1 MKTKIKGEKT
11 MTEEKQQNER
21 AQNKEDFKPFTNDFI
36 FALVMRD
43 PDICKGIAELIIP
56 DEEIGEVKIAA
67 SENSSPDEKNEKD
80 ELEIAL
86 QAYLDFGKDMR
97 GVRFDAYVKTADKW
111 IDIEMQTTN
120 KHDLE
125 KRSRYYQAL
134 MDTDCLEKG
143 GRFKDL
149 KNTYVVFICTF
160 DYLGLG
166 EPMYVVESYIR
177 KNDLHFNDGTSKILL
192 NAKCSPDKVPEK
204 LKSFYEYINDPSKID
219 SKLVEGIDERV
230 QKYNT
235 PEWRERLVTLE
246 YMIAEAKEE
255 GLEQGRTEG
264 EVSGRAAEKLDM
276 ARAMKSEGID
286 VETIAK
292 VSGLSVEEINKL

>member
-149 KNTYVVFICTF
+149 KNTYVIFICTF

-192 NAKCSPDKVPEK
+192 NK
-204 LKSFYEYINDPSKID
+204 LRSFYEYINDPTKVGSELIE
-219 SKLVEGIDERV
+219 SIDERV

-255 GLEQGRTEG
+255 GIAEG
-264 EVSGRAAEKLDM
+264 EASGRAAEKIEM
-276 ARAMKSEGID
+276 ARAMKNDKEPID
-286 VETIAK
+286 KIIKYT
-292 VSGLSVEEINKL
+292 GLSKEEIEKM

>member
-1 MKTKIKGEKT
+1 
-11 MTEEKQQNER
+11 MTEEKQQNEST
-21 AQNKEDFKPFTNDFI
+21 QNNEEFKPFTNDFI

-86 QAYLDFGKDMR
+86 QACLDFGKDMR

-143 GRFKDL
+143 GKFKDL

-166 EPMYVVESYIR
+166 EPLYVVESYIR

-192 NAKCSPDKVPEK
+192 NTKCSPDKVPEK

-264 EVSGRAAEKLDM
+264 LAEGEVSGRAAEKLDM
-276 ARAMKSEGID
+276 AKAMKSKNYSLDEIS
-286 VETIAK
+286 ELT
-292 VSGLSVEEINKL
+292 GLSKEKIEML

>member
-1 MKTKIKGEKT
+1 
-11 MTEEKQQNER
+11 MTEKKQQNEIT
-21 AQNKEDFKPFTNDFI
+21 QNNEDFKPFTNDFI

-86 QAYLDFGKDMR
+86 QACLDFGKDMR

-192 NAKCSPDKVPEK
+192 NTKCSPDKVPEK
-204 LKSFYEYINDPSKID
+204 LRSFYEYINDPSKID

-230 QKYNT
+230 RKYNT

-255 GLEQGRTEG
+255 GLAEG

-276 ARAMKSEGID
+276 AKAMKSENID
-286 VETIAK
+286 IETIIK
-292 VSGLSVEEINKL
+292 VSGLTKEEIDSL

>member
-1 MKTKIKGEKT
+1 MSKKKRIEKKRIKK
-11 MTEEKQQNER
+11 KQNES
-21 AQNKEDFKPFTNDFI
+21 AQSKEELIPFTNDFI

-56 DEEIGEVKIAA
+56 DEEIGEVKIAM
-67 SENSSPDEKNEKD
+67 EDNSSPDKKDEKD

-86 QAYLDFGKDMR
+86 QACLDFGKDMR

-134 MDTDCLEKG
+134 MDIDCLEKG
-143 GRFKDL
+143 GKFKDL

-192 NAKCSPDKVPEK
+192 NK
-204 LKSFYEYINDPSKID
+204 LRSFYEYINDPTKVG
-219 SKLVEGIDERV
+219 SKLIEGIDERI

-255 GLEQGRTEG
+255 GIAEG
-264 EVSGRAAEKLDM
+264 EASGRAAEKIEM
-276 ARAMKSEGID
+276 ARAMKNDKEPID
-286 VETIAK
+286 KIIKYT
-292 VSGLSVEEINKL
+292 GLSKEKIEKI

>member
-1 MKTKIKGEKT
+1 MSKKKRIEKKRIKK
-11 MTEEKQQNER
+11 KQNES
-21 AQNKEDFKPFTNDFI
+21 AQNKEELIPFTNDFI

-56 DEEIGEVKIAA
+56 NEEIGEVKIAT

-125 KRSRYYQAL
+125 KRSRYYHAL

-192 NAKCSPDKVPEK
+192 NK
-204 LKSFYEYINDPSKID
+204 LRSFYEYINDPTKVGSELIE
-219 SKLVEGIDERV
+219 SIDERV

-255 GLEQGRTEG
+255 GIAEG
-264 EVSGRAAEKLDM
+264 EASGRAAEKIEM
-276 ARAMKSEGID
+276 ARAMKNDKEPID
-286 VETIAK
+286 KIIKYT
-292 VSGLSVEEINKL
+292 GLSKEEIEKI

>member
-1 MKTKIKGEKT
+1 

-43 PDICKGIAELIIP
+43 PDICKGIAELIIS

-125 KRSRYYQAL
+125 KRSRYYHAL

-192 NAKCSPDKVPEK
+192 NK
-204 LKSFYEYINDPSKID
+204 LRSFYEYINDPTKVGSELIE
-219 SKLVEGIDERV
+219 SIDERV

-255 GLEQGRTEG
+255 GIAEG
-264 EVSGRAAEKLDM
+264 EASGRAAEKIEM
-276 ARAMKSEGID
+276 ARAMKNDKEPID
-286 VETIAK
+286 KIIKYT
-292 VSGLSVEEINKL
+292 GLSKEEIEKI

>member
-1 MKTKIKGEKT
+1 M
-11 MTEEKQQNER
+11 
-21 AQNKEDFKPFTNDFI
+21 
-36 FALVMRD
+36 
-43 PDICKGIAELIIP
+43 
-56 DEEIGEVKIAA
+56 
-67 SENSSPDEKNEKD
+67 
-80 ELEIAL
+80 

-192 NAKCSPDKVPEK
+192 NK
-204 LKSFYEYINDPSKID
+204 LRSFYEYINDPTKVGSELI
-219 SKLVEGIDERV
+219 EGIDERV

-235 PEWRERLVTLE
+235 PEWRKRLVTLE

-255 GLEQGRTEG
+255 GIAEG
-264 EVSGRAAEKLDM
+264 EASGRDAEKIEM
-276 ARAMKSEGID
+276 ARAMKNDKEPID
-286 VETIAK
+286 KIIKYT
-292 VSGLSVEEINKL
+292 GLSKEEIEKI

>member
-1 MKTKIKGEKT
+1 
-11 MTEEKQQNER
+11 MTEERQQNKR

-67 SENSSPDEKNEKD
+67 SENSSPDKKNEKD

-149 KNTYVVFICTF
+149 KNTYVVFIGTF

-177 KNDLHFNDGTSKILL
+177 KNDLHFNEGASKILL
-192 NAKCSPDKVPEK
+192 NK
-204 LKSFYEYINDPSKID
+204 LGSFYEYINDPTKVG
-219 SKLVEGIDERV
+219 SKLIEGIDERV

-246 YMIAEAKEE
+246 YMIAEAKDE
-255 GLEQGRTEG
+255 GIAEG
-264 EVSGRAAEKLDM
+264 EASGRAAEKIEM
-276 ARAMKSEGID
+276 ARAMKNDKEPID
-286 VETIAK
+286 KIIKYT
-292 VSGLSVEEINKL
+292 GLSKEEIEKI

>member
-1 MKTKIKGEKT
+1 

-67 SENSSPDEKNEKD
+67 SENSSPDKKNEKD
-80 ELEIAL
+80 ELVITL

-192 NAKCSPDKVPEK
+192 NTKCSPDKVPEK
-204 LKSFYEYINDPSKID
+204 LRSFYKYINDPTKVGN
-219 SKLVEGIDERV
+219 KLIEGIDERV
-230 QKYNT
+230 KKYNT
-235 PEWRERLVTLE
+235 KEWRERLVTLE

-255 GLEQGRTEG
+255 GIEQGRTEG
-264 EVSGRAAEKLDM
+264 LAEGEASKALEM
-276 ARAMKSEGID
+276 AKAMKSENID
-286 VETIAK
+286 IETIIK
-292 VSGLSVEEINKL
+292 VSGLTKEEIDSL

>member
-1 MKTKIKGEKT
+1 

-67 SENSSPDEKNEKD
+67 SENFSPDEKNEKD

-149 KNTYVVFICTF
+149 KNTYVIFICTF

-192 NAKCSPDKVPEK
+192 NK
-204 LKSFYEYINDPSKID
+204 LRSFYEYINDPTKVGSELIE
-219 SKLVEGIDERV
+219 SIDERV

-255 GLEQGRTEG
+255 GIAEG
-264 EVSGRAAEKLDM
+264 EASGRAAEKIEM
-276 ARAMKSEGID
+276 ARAMKNDKEPID
-286 VETIAK
+286 KIIKYT
-292 VSGLSVEEINKL
+292 GLSKEEIEKI

>member
-1 MKTKIKGEKT
+1 
-11 MTEEKQQNER
+11 MTEKKQQNEIT
-21 AQNKEDFKPFTNDFI
+21 QNNEDFKPFTNDFI

-86 QAYLDFGKDMR
+86 QACLDFGKDMR

-143 GRFKDL
+143 GKFKDL

-192 NAKCSPDKVPEK
+192 NTKCSPDKVPEK

-255 GLEQGRTEG
+255 GIEQGRTEGLAEG

-276 ARAMKSEGID
+276 ARAMKEDNKPVDEISKY
-286 VETIAK
+286 T
-292 VSGLSVEEINKL
+292 GLSAEEIGKL

>member
-1 MKTKIKGEKT
+1 

-125 KRSRYYQAL
+125 KRSRYYHAL

-192 NAKCSPDKVPEK
+192 NK
-204 LKSFYEYINDPSKID
+204 LRSFYEYINDPTKVGSELIE
-219 SKLVEGIDERV
+219 SIDERV

-255 GLEQGRTEG
+255 GIAEG
-264 EVSGRAAEKLDM
+264 EASGRAAEKIEM
-276 ARAMKSEGID
+276 ARAMKNDKEPID
-286 VETIAK
+286 KIIKYT
-292 VSGLSVEEINKL
+292 GLSKEEIEKI

>member
-1 MKTKIKGEKT
+1 
-11 MTEEKQQNER
+11 MTEEKQQNEST
-21 AQNKEDFKPFTNDFI
+21 QNNEEFKPFTNDFI

-86 QAYLDFGKDMR
+86 QACLDFGKDMR

-143 GRFKDL
+143 GKFKDL

-166 EPMYVVESYIR
+166 EPLYVVESYIR

-192 NAKCSPDKVPEK
+192 NTKCSPDKVPEK

-255 GLEQGRTEG
+255 GLAEG

-276 ARAMKSEGID
+276 AKAMKSKNYSLDEIS
-286 VETIAK
+286 ELT
-292 VSGLSVEEINKL
+292 GLSKEKIEML

>member
-1 MKTKIKGEKT
+1 

-56 DEEIGEVKIAA
+56 DEEIGKVKIAA

-192 NAKCSPDKVPEK
+192 NK
-204 LKSFYEYINDPSKID
+204 LRSFYEYINDPTKVGSELI
-219 SKLVEGIDERV
+219 EGIDERV

-235 PEWRERLVTLE
+235 PEWRKRLVTLE

-255 GLEQGRTEG
+255 GIAEG
-264 EVSGRAAEKLDM
+264 EASGRDAEKIEM
-276 ARAMKSEGID
+276 ARAMKNDKEPID
-286 VETIAK
+286 KIIKYT
-292 VSGLSVEEINKL
+292 GLSKEEIEKI

>member
-1 MKTKIKGEKT
+1 MSKKKRIEKKRIKK
-11 MTEEKQQNER
+11 KQNES
-21 AQNKEDFKPFTNDFI
+21 AQSKEELIPFTNDFI

-56 DEEIGEVKIAA
+56 DEEIGEVKIAM
-67 SENSSPDEKNEKD
+67 EDNSSPDKKDEKD

-86 QAYLDFGKDMR
+86 QACLDFGKDMR

-134 MDTDCLEKG
+134 MDIDCLEKG
-143 GRFKDL
+143 GKFKDL

-192 NAKCSPDKVPEK
+192 NTKCSPDKVPEK
-204 LKSFYEYINDPSKID
+204 LRSFYKYINDPTKVGN
-219 SKLVEGIDERV
+219 KLIEGIDERV
-230 QKYNT
+230 KKYNT
-235 PEWRERLVTLE
+235 KEWRERLVTLE

-255 GLEQGRTEG
+255 GIAEG
-264 EVSGRAAEKLDM
+264 EASGRAAEKIEM
-276 ARAMKSEGID
+276 ARAMKNDKEPID
-286 VETIAK
+286 KIIKYT
-292 VSGLSVEEINKL
+292 GLSKEEIEKI

>member
-1 MKTKIKGEKT
+1 

-86 QAYLDFGKDMR
+86 QTYLNFGKDMR

-192 NAKCSPDKVPEK
+192 NTKCSLDKVPEK
-204 LKSFYEYINDPSKID
+204 LRSFYEYINDPTKVGN
-219 SKLVEGIDERV
+219 KLIEGIDERV
-230 QKYNT
+230 KKYNT
-235 PEWRERLVTLE
+235 KEWRERLVTLE

-255 GLEQGRTEG
+255 GIEQGRTEG
-264 EVSGRAAEKLDM
+264 LAEGEASKALEM
-276 ARAMKSEGID
+276 AKAMKSENID
-286 VETIAK
+286 IETIIK
-292 VSGLSVEEINKL
+292 VSGLTKEEIDSL

>member
-1 MKTKIKGEKT
+1 

-21 AQNKEDFKPFTNDFI
+21 AQKKEDFKPFTNDFI

-166 EPMYVVESYIR
+166 EPMYIVESYIR

-192 NAKCSPDKVPEK
+192 NK
-204 LKSFYEYINDPSKID
+204 L
-219 SKLVEGIDERV
+219 R
-230 QKYNT
+230 
-235 PEWRERLVTLE
+235 
-246 YMIAEAKEE
+246 
-255 GLEQGRTEG
+255 
-264 EVSGRAAEKLDM
+264 
-276 ARAMKSEGID
+276 
-286 VETIAK
+286 
-292 VSGLSVEEINKL
+292 

>member
-1 MKTKIKGEKT
+1 

-67 SENSSPDEKNEKD
+67 SENSSPDKKNEKD
-80 ELEIAL
+80 ELEIAM

-125 KRSRYYQAL
+125 KRSRYYHAL

-192 NAKCSPDKVPEK
+192 NK
-204 LKSFYEYINDPSKID
+204 LRSFYEYINDLTKVGSELIE
-219 SKLVEGIDERV
+219 SIDERV

-255 GLEQGRTEG
+255 GIAEG
-264 EVSGRAAEKLDM
+264 EASGRAAEKIEM
-276 ARAMKSEGID
+276 ARAMKNDKEPID
-286 VETIAK
+286 KIIKYT
-292 VSGLSVEEINKL
+292 GLSKEEIEKI

>member
-192 NAKCSPDKVPEK
+192 NTKCSPDKVPEK
-204 LKSFYEYINDPSKID
+204 LRSFYEYINDPTKVGSELI
-219 SKLVEGIDERV
+219 EGIDERV

-255 GLEQGRTEG
+255 GIAEG
-264 EVSGRAAEKLDM
+264 EAFGRAAEKIEM
-276 ARAMKSEGID
+276 ARAMKNDKEPID
-286 VETIAK
+286 KIIKYT
-292 VSGLSVEEINKL
+292 GLSKEEIEKI

>member
-1 MKTKIKGEKT
+1 MSKKKRIEKKRIKK
-11 MTEEKQQNER
+11 KQNES
-21 AQNKEDFKPFTNDFI
+21 AQSKEELIPFTNDFI

-43 PDICKGIAELIIP
+43 TDICKGIAELIIP
-56 DEEIGEVKIAA
+56 DEEIGEVKIAM
-67 SENSSPDEKNEKD
+67 EDNSSPDKKDEKD

-86 QAYLDFGKDMR
+86 QACLDFGKDMR

-149 KNTYVVFICTF
+149 KNTYVIFICTF

-192 NAKCSPDKVPEK
+192 NK
-204 LKSFYEYINDPSKID
+204 LRSFYEYINDPTKVGN
-219 SKLVEGIDERV
+219 KLIEGIDERV
-230 QKYNT
+230 KKYNT
-235 PEWRERLVTLE
+235 KEWRERLVTLE

-255 GLEQGRTEG
+255 GIAEG
-264 EVSGRAAEKLDM
+264 EASGRAAEKIEM
-276 ARAMKSEGID
+276 ARAMKNDKEPID
-286 VETIAK
+286 KIIKYT
-292 VSGLSVEEINKL
+292 GLSKEEIEKI

>member
-1 MKTKIKGEKT
+1 
-11 MTEEKQQNER
+11 MTEKKQQNER
-21 AQNKEDFKPFTNDFI
+21 TQNKEDFKPFTNDFI

-125 KRSRYYQAL
+125 KKADIIRLSWIPTAL
-134 MDTDCLEKG
+134 KKVAD
-143 GRFKDL
+143 
-149 KNTYVVFICTF
+149 
-160 DYLGLG
+160 
-166 EPMYVVESYIR
+166 
-177 KNDLHFNDGTSKILL
+177 SKILKIPMWYSFAHSTIWGL
-192 NAKCSPDKVPEK
+192 ASPCM
-204 LKSFYEYINDPSKID
+204 S
-219 SKLVEGIDERV
+219 
-230 QKYNT
+230 
-235 PEWRERLVTLE
+235 
-246 YMIAEAKEE
+246 
-255 GLEQGRTEG
+255 
-264 EVSGRAAEKLDM
+264 
-276 ARAMKSEGID
+276 
-286 VETIAK
+286 
-292 VSGLSVEEINKL
+292 

>member
-192 NAKCSPDKVPEK
+192 NK
-204 LKSFYEYINDPSKID
+204 LRSFYEYINDPTKVGSELI
-219 SKLVEGIDERV
+219 EGIDERV

-255 GLEQGRTEG
+255 GIAEG
-264 EVSGRAAEKLDM
+264 EASGRAAEKIEM
-276 ARAMKSEGID
+276 ARAMKNDKEPID
-286 VETIAK
+286 KIIKYT
-292 VSGLSVEEINKL
+292 GLSKEEIEKI

>member
-1 MKTKIKGEKT
+1 
-11 MTEEKQQNER
+11 MTEEKQQNKR

-67 SENSSPDEKNEKD
+67 SENSSPDKKNEKD

-177 KNDLHFNDGTSKILL
+177 KNDLHFNEGASKILL
-192 NAKCSPDKVPEK
+192 NK
-204 LKSFYEYINDPSKID
+204 LGSFYEYINDPTKVG
-219 SKLVEGIDERV
+219 SKLIEGIDERV

-246 YMIAEAKEE
+246 YMIAEAKDE
-255 GLEQGRTEG
+255 GIAEG
-264 EVSGRAAEKLDM
+264 EASGRAAEKIEM
-276 ARAMKSEGID
+276 ARAMKNDKEPID
-286 VETIAK
+286 KIIKYT
-292 VSGLSVEEINKL
+292 GLSKEEIEKI